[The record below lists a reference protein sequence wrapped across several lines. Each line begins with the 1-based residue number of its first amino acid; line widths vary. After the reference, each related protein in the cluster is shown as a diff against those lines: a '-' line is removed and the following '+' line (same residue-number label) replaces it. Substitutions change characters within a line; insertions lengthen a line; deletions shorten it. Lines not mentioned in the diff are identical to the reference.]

1 MAKGKA
7 GEHDKR
13 IGRFLKDCR
22 AQTGLT
28 QTAIAH
34 ILNVR
39 QQQIFK
45 YESGQTRVPR
55 EALTVLAPLFGYRPD
70 NFLAEIANL
79 GAAPGGLAEAEPQP
93 FVHQAEPP
101 ETDGEALRRFTADL
115 ARLSDPEGFRHLRTH
130 LDALLRRQKRRKP
143 PGNAQSPDETK

>member
-22 AQTGLT
+22 AKTGLT

-34 ILNVR
+34 ILDVR
-39 QQQIFK
+39 QQQIVK

-55 EALTVLAPLFGYRPD
+55 ESLTALASLFGYRPD
-70 NFLAEIANL
+70 KFLAEIAKL
-79 GAAPGGLAEAEPQP
+79 GAASGFAEDEAEA
-93 FVHQAEPP
+93 FVHDMAPAKP
-101 ETDGEALRRFTADL
+101 DGEDISRFMADL
-115 ARLSDPEGFRHLRTH
+115 ASLSDPEGFRHLRTH
-130 LDALLRRQKRRKP
+130 LDALLRRQKRPKP
-143 PGNAQSPDETK
+143 PPRPEGD